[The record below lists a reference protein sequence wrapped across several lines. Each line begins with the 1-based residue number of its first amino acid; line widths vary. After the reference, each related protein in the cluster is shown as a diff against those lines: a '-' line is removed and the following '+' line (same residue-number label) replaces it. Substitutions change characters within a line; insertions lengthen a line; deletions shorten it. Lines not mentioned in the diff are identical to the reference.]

1 MQSQAAQAA
10 QLAELSQRETAQSEA
25 EGAAGGKGS
34 AAPEKM
40 SEEAREKVERG
51 VAISLGRGQM
61 DTSY

>member
-40 SEEAREKVERG
+40 SEEASEVERG